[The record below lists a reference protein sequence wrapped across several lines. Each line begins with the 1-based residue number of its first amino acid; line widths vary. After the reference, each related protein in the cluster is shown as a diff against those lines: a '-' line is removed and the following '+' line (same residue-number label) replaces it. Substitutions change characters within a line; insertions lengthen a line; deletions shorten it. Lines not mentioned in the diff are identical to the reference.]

1 MRTSDEPIRVRVLA
15 SDPLVQG
22 GLEVLA
28 RESGAEVVS
37 ADPEVALVTGDELV
51 DEVPTV
57 VLASDEGE
65 AARARAAGAL
75 GVLSR
80 GVDAQR
86 LGAALAAVAVE
97 LFVAD
102 PVFAQSERAARPTPD
117 LVESFTPRED
127 EVLALLAE
135 GLSNRK
141 IAKQLEI
148 SEHTVK
154 FHVNAILEKMD
165 ADTRTEAVVRAA
177 RMGLLL
183 L

>member
-1 MRTSDEPIRVRVLA
+1 MRSSDEPVRVQILA
-15 SDPLVQG
+15 PDPLVKG

-28 RESGAEVVS
+28 REAGAEVVES
-37 ADPEVALVTGDELV
+37 DPEVALVAGDEVL
-51 DEVPTV
+51 DGVPTV
-57 VLASDEGE
+57 ALADSE
-65 AARARAAGAL
+65 AEARRARAAGAL
-75 GVLSR
+75 GVLPR
-80 GVDAQR
+80 GIDAQR

-97 LFVAD
+97 LVVVD
-102 PVFAQSERAARPTPD
+102 PVFSQAERPAPSTPE

-141 IAKQLEI
+141 IAKRLEI